1 MYGSRTERNIKT
13 EKDQTSEERNG
24 VNMLDKL
31 PGTEMDFDL
40 KAEEN
45 AFSLIEPILSATGGL
60 TLSQLSTLTGLEGST
75 IQNWIKRGWVTPAVG
90 KKYAE
95 RQIVRILIINILR
108 GTMKLEDIAGL
119 MTYIN
124 GKVDDMSDDILHDTE
139 LYNLMCRLLSVMSRK
154 NLHSRNEIA
163 EEIDKNL
170 SPDYSGEQRKRLN
183 EALLILILGYRAS
196 YYRRQAEREFEKL
209 DV

>member
-40 KAEEN
+40 KEEEN

-95 RQIVRILIINILR
+95 RQIVRILLINILR

>member
-1 MYGSRTERNIKT
+1 
-13 EKDQTSEERNG
+13 
-24 VNMLDKL
+24 MLDKL

-95 RQIVRILIINILR
+95 RQIVRILLINILR

>member
-95 RQIVRILIINILR
+95 RQIVRILLINILR

-170 SPDYSGEQRKRLN
+170 SPDYSGEQIKRLN

>member
-95 RQIVRILIINILR
+95 RQIVRILLINILR

-163 EEIDKNL
+163 DEIDKNL

>member
-95 RQIVRILIINILR
+95 RQIVRILLINILR

>member
-1 MYGSRTERNIKT
+1 LYGSRTERNIKT

-95 RQIVRILIINILR
+95 RQIVRILLINILR

>member
-95 RQIVRILIINILR
+95 RQIVRILLINILR

-119 MTYIN
+119 MKYIN

>member
-1 MYGSRTERNIKT
+1 
-13 EKDQTSEERNG
+13 
-24 VNMLDKL
+24 MLDKL
-31 PGTEMDFDL
+31 PGTEMEFDL

-60 TLSQLSTLTGLEGST
+60 TLSQLSALTGLEGST
-75 IQNWIKRGWVTPAVG
+75 IQNWIKRGWVMPAVE

-95 RQIVRILIINILR
+95 RQIVRILLINILR

-124 GKVDDMSDDILHDTE
+124 GKVDDMSDDILYDTE

-163 EEIDKNL
+163 EEIDRNL
-170 SPDYSGEQRKRLN
+170 SAEYSGEQRKRLN

-196 YYRRQAEREFEKL
+196 YYRRQAEREFEGL
-209 DV
+209 DIQSGGGKNKSDGAVT